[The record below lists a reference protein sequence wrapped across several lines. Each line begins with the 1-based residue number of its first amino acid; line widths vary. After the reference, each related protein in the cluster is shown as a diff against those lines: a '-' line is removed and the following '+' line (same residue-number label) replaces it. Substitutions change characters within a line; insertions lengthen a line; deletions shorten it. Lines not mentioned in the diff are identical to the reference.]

1 MHRIR
6 AGVTGLGLVF
16 LVTLLGSIALAPS
29 GRNAAPEG
37 QGEPLAQLGVAP
49 SAGERAAGAAG
60 LPLPAAPAPPAEEPP
75 AAAAQAE
82 RPVAG
87 RQGVTGHPDQ
97 VVI

>member
-16 LVTLLGSIALAPS
+16 LITLVGSVALAPS

-49 SAGERAAGAAG
+49 SAGDRADAADG
-60 LPLPAAPAPPAEEPP
+60 LSLPAVPVPPVGTPPAG
-75 AAAAQAE
+75 AAQAE
-82 RPVAG
+82 RPIAG